1 MSTAV
6 QALRQATGQAVKA
19 LHLEPFKR
27 VTVKFDPFHGNA
39 TPIRDFLYYVSSTR
53 VRQTNPECAL
63 KAEVV
68 CDRSEPTVE
77 LLHLDGSRSVVRGAH
92 LTGLEVLQAVVR
104 LAGGPPSP
112 RDGSVE

>member
-1 MSTAV
+1 MSATV
-6 QALRQATGQAVKA
+6 NALRQAIGQAVKA

-27 VTVKFDPFHGNA
+27 VTVKFDPFHSNA
-39 TPIRDFLYYVSSTR
+39 TPIRDFLFHVSSPR

-77 LLHLDGSRSVVRGAH
+77 LLHLDGGRTVVRGAQ

-104 LAGGPPSP
+104 VAGPSA
-112 RDGSVE
+112 RDGAVE

>member
-1 MSTAV
+1 MSATV

-19 LHLEPFKR
+19 LHLEHFKR
-27 VTVKFDPFHGNA
+27 VTVKFDPFHSNA
-39 TPIRDFLYYVSSTR
+39 TPIRDFLYYVSSTQ

-77 LLHLDGSRSVVRGAH
+77 LLHCEWSSF
-92 LTGLEVLQAVVR
+92 VLCRKKSGCMEKEASHSDWPWFGR
-104 LAGGPPSP
+104 H
-112 RDGSVE
+112 

>member
-1 MSTAV
+1 MSATV

-19 LHLEPFKR
+19 LHLEHFKR
-27 VTVKFDPFHGNA
+27 VTVKFDPFHSNA
-39 TPIRDFLYYVSSTR
+39 TPIRDFLYYVSSTQ

-77 LLHLDGSRSVVRGAH
+77 LLHLGGGRSVVRGAH

-104 LAGGPPSP
+104 LAGARHGPA
-112 RDGSVE
+112 E